1 MEKKKNGIQQ
11 SLVEAYQAIAPFAS
25 VGWVFAVSVSVCMAL
40 GWWFDTRAGTQP
52 FFTLGGAVFGII
64 IGMYN
69 LVAIV
74 KELDE
79 KAKKNVKAE
88 NSDEKSTHA

>member
-1 MEKKKNGIQQ
+1 MEKKKSGIHQ
-11 SLVEAYQAIAPFAS
+11 SLAEAYQAIAPYAS
-25 VGWVFAVSVSVCMAL
+25 VGWVFAVSVAVCTAL
-40 GWWFDTRAGTQP
+40 GWWFDSRIGTEP

-64 IGMYN
+64 IGLYN
-69 LVAIV
+69 LVVIV

-88 NSDEKSTHA
+88 NSNEKSSTT